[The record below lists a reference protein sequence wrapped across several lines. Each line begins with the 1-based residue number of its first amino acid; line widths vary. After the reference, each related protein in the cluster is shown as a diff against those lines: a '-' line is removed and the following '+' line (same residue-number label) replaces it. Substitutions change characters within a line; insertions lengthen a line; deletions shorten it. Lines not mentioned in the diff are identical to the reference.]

1 MTFANDAKIFGIM
14 LIVNF
19 LAAVSYLLA
28 GIFVIAP
35 SAGKKGEGEES
46 GNVFCDNRT
55 AYGLKFAVMV
65 LCPVVGPLFFLVSY
79 LLYRTIFR
87 FQVNLDDVIFGKD
100 RVRTQ
105 QKADEDRERNIIP
118 VEEAIAVSDKKSL
131 RMAMMNIIKGETED
145 SLASIALALD
155 VEDSESAH
163 YAASVLSSKLN
174 EFRMNVQRMYG
185 QLKEEDTGQT
195 ECEEQLLDYMDDVL
209 RQNVFT
215 ELEQNRFVKM
225 MDETAE
231 LLYEKKASQMT
242 EGQYENV
249 CLRLLEIKDF
259 ENSEKWCQRLSEQYP
274 DLLSAYTCRLK
285 LYFTTK
291 DRAAFFQTLDAMRKS
306 DVVLNREALEMVRIF
321 S

>member
-1 MTFANDAKIFGIM
+1 MTFANDAKIFGIV

-19 LAAVSYLLA
+19 LVAVLYFLI
-28 GIFVIAP
+28 GIFVIVP
-35 SAGKKGEGEES
+35 FAGKEGEGEEK
-46 GNVFCDNRT
+46 VCRDNRT
-55 AYGLKFAVMV
+55 AYGLKFVVMV

-79 LLYRTIFR
+79 LLYQTIFR

-100 RVRTQ
+100 WVRTQ

-131 RMAMMNIIKGETED
+131 RMAMMNIIKGETEN

-155 VEDSESAH
+155 AEDSESAH

-174 EFRMNVQRMYG
+174 EFRMNVQRMYR
-185 QLKEEDTGQT
+185 QLKEEDAGQT
-195 ECEEQLLDYMDDVL
+195 ECEERLLDYMDEVL

-215 ELEQNRFVKM
+215 KLEQNRFVKM
-225 MDETAE
+225 MDEAAE
-231 LLYEKKASQMT
+231 SLYEKKASRMT

-249 CLRLLEIKDF
+249 CLRLLEIQDF

-274 DLLSAYTCRLK
+274 EQLPAYTCRLK

-291 DRAAFFQTLDAMRKS
+291 DRAAFFQTLDAMKKS
-306 DVVLNREALEMVRIF
+306 DVVLNREALELVRIF